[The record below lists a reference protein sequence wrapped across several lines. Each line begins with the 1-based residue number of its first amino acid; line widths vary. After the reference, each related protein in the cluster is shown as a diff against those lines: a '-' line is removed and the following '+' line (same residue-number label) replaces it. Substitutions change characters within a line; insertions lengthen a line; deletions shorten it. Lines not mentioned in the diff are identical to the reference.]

1 MVNVLTKDRVRE
13 LAAFDPGAH
22 PVVTCYLDVDGSR
35 RRGHTDLVAAF
46 DHLVRGVQG
55 RGPVAKEVEADLER
69 IRTWLKGL
77 DRKGLRG
84 AAAFVCHGRSWFETV
99 TVPVRFADQL
109 VVNKHA
115 AVFQL
120 EAALDEYERFGVLLA
135 DRQQARML
143 VYELGALVDHSERF
157 EALSRT
163 GSDDRGE
170 LVKTRVDHQ
179 KADQVHQH
187 VKHAAQL
194 AFEVFQREGFDR
206 LLLGG
211 PAEVRTDLEKVLHPY
226 LRERLAGK
234 VDCSPSSSA
243 AEIRAC
249 AMEAEE
255 KAERRGE
262 AEMVGK
268 LREEVGAK
276 GRGVAGLEATLAAL
290 AAQRVDRL
298 FVSLGYES
306 EGWRCESCGSL
317 ATVGRTCPG
326 CGRTMVHTH
335 DLVEEATR
343 VALDQGTRV
352 EICIGNA
359 DLDVLG
365 RIGALLRY

>member
-13 LAAFDPGAH
+13 LAAFDPGTH
-22 PVVTCYLDVDGSR
+22 PVVSCYLDVDGSR
-35 RRGHTDLVAAF
+35 RHRHADLVAAF
-46 DHLVRGVQG
+46 DQQVRGVLA
-55 RGPVAKEVEADLER
+55 RGPVAKEVEVDFER
-69 IRTWLKGL
+69 IRMWLKGL
-77 DRKGLRG
+77 DRKGVRG
-84 AAAFVCHGRSWFETV
+84 AAAFVCFGRSWFETL
-99 TVPVRFADQL
+99 TLPVRLTDQL
-109 VVNKHA
+109 VVNKHP

-120 EAALDEYERFGVLLA
+120 EATLDEYDRFGVLLA
-135 DRQQARML
+135 DRQQARMF

-157 EALSRT
+157 EAFARQ
-163 GSDDRGE
+163 GADDRGE
-170 LVKTRVDHQ
+170 MVKTRVDHQ

-206 LLLGG
+206 LVLGG

-226 LRERLAGK
+226 LKERLAGR
-234 VDCSPSSSA
+234 VDCSPSSNEN
-243 AEIRAC
+243 EIRAC

-262 AEMVGK
+262 AELVGR

-276 GRGVAGLEATLAAL
+276 GRGVAGLGPTLTAL
-290 AAQRVDRL
+290 ADQRVDRL
-298 FVSLGYES
+298 FVSHGYES
-306 EGWRCESCGSL
+306 EGWRCDACGRL

-326 CGRTMVHTH
+326 CGQKMTHTNE
-335 DLVEEATR
+335 LVEEATR
-343 VALDQGTRV
+343 VALEQGTRV
-352 EICIGNA
+352 EICLGNA

>member
-1 MVNVLTKDRVRE
+1 MTVLTKDLVRS
-13 LAAFDPGAH
+13 LAAFDPGSH
-22 PVVTCYLDVDGSR
+22 PVVSCYLDVDGSR
-35 RRGHTDLVAAF
+35 RRGHADLVAAF
-46 DHLVRGVQG
+46 DHLVRAQQA
-55 RGPVAKEVEADLER
+55 RGPLPRGVDADLER
-69 IRTWLKGL
+69 LRTWLKGL
-77 DRKGLRG
+77 DRKGQRG
-84 AAAFVCHGRSWFETV
+84 AAAFVCGGRSWFESV
-99 TVPVRFADQL
+99 TVPVRFTDQL
-109 VVNKHA
+109 VVNKHV

-135 DRQQARML
+135 DRQQARMF

-157 EALSRT
+157 EALART
-163 GSDDRGE
+163 GADDRGE
-170 LVKTRVDHQ
+170 LVKTRVDQQ

-194 AFEVFQREGFDR
+194 AFEVLQRDGFDR

-211 PAEVRTDLEKVLHPY
+211 PAEVRSDLEKVLHPY
-226 LRERLAGK
+226 LRERLAGR
-234 VDCSPSSSA
+234 VDCSPTSSA
-243 AEIRAC
+243 AEIRTC

-262 AEMVGK
+262 AELVGR

-276 GRGVAGLEATLAAL
+276 ARGVAGLEPTLAAL

-298 FVSLGYES
+298 FVSHGYEA
-306 EGWRCESCGSL
+306 EGWRCEACHRL

-326 CGRTMVHTH
+326 CGREMVHTH

-343 VALDQGTRV
+343 LALEQGTRV
-352 EICIGNA
+352 EVCLGNA